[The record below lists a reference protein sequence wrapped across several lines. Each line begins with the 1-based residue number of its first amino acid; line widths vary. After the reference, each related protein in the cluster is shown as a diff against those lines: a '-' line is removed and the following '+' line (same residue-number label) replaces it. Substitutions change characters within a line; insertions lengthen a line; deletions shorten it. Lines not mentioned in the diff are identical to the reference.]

1 MACPTVPN
9 PGCGTKGQR
18 RRKFPPPHRPATE
31 PADPRRVGKPFGGSW
46 LNLAPALIFRAFC
59 AAERSLART
68 QGKKKPALG
77 TCRVVESDK
86 ASEYRRKAD
95 ELRTIAE
102 TVKDR
107 DSREALLR
115 LASDYER
122 LAQQAEQREGDEQ
135 RDARPGRAGDDPIK
149 NR

>member
-1 MACPTVPN
+1 M
-9 PGCGTKGQR
+9 
-18 RRKFPPPHRPATE
+18 
-31 PADPRRVGKPFGGSW
+31 
-46 LNLAPALIFRAFC
+46 
-59 AAERSLART
+59 
-68 QGKKKPALG
+68 
-77 TCRVVESDK
+77 VESDK
-86 ASEYRRKAD
+86 ASEYRRKAE

-122 LAQQAEQREGDEQ
+122 LAQQAEQRAGDEQ
-135 RDARPGRAGDDPIK
+135 RDARPGRAGDDPSK